1 MAYASNV
8 ADSPRNETNQAKKSG
23 EIYDRTLA
31 RVTCRTL
38 LVASLYVETSA
49 LLKCY
54 VLEPES
60 DECQSILDEHSH
72 WITSRITI
80 TETLINLRKRLSTA
94 EFAIA
99 SKLFQS
105 DINVFDVVEFDAE
118 LSLRASDVAAGNNL
132 ATLDAIHL
140 ASALRVKGAQVAFL
154 TYDRR
159 LANSARK
166 SGLRVLGM

>member
-1 MAYASNV
+1 MS
-8 ADSPRNETNQAKKSG
+8 
-23 EIYDRTLA
+23 
-31 RVTCRTL
+31 
-38 LVASLYVETSA
+38 SLYVETGA
-49 LLKCY
+49 LLKRY
-54 VLEPES
+54 VQEPES
-60 DECQSILDEHSH
+60 DDCQSILNVHSH
-72 WITSRITI
+72 RITSRITI

-118 LSLRASDVAAGNNL
+118 LSLRASEVAAGNNL

-140 ASALRVKGAQVAFL
+140 ASALRVKGPQDAFH

-159 LANSARK
+159 LANCAKK
-166 SGLRVLGM
+166 SGLRVLGL

>member
-1 MAYASNV
+1 M
-8 ADSPRNETNQAKKSG
+8 
-23 EIYDRTLA
+23 
-31 RVTCRTL
+31 
-38 LVASLYVETSA
+38 ASLYVETSA

-80 TETLINLRKRLSTA
+80 TETLINLRKRLATA
-94 EFAIA
+94 EFAFA

-105 DINVFDVVEFDAE
+105 DIKVFDVVEFDAE
-118 LSLRASDVAAGNNL
+118 LSFRAAAVAAGNSL

-140 ASALRVKGAQVAFL
+140 ASALRVKGSQVAFL
-154 TYDRR
+154 TYDKR
-159 LANSARK
+159 LANSAKK
-166 SGLRVLGM
+166 SGLRVLGI